1 MSQASIPVV
10 DLRRGYLA
18 YRDEFNAA
26 VQRVLESG
34 WYILGREVEA
44 FEEGF
49 ARWCGVGHAISV
61 ANGTDAIIVA
71 LRALGIGPGDA
82 VFTVS
87 HTAVATVAAIELVGA
102 TPVLIDIEPNMYT
115 ISPEA
120 LERAI
125 LQYANGSTAGM
136 PKAVIAVHL
145 YGQACDLP
153 ALLDIC
159 KRHNLRLIEDCAQAH
174 GARFKGQRVGTF
186 GDIAT
191 FSFYPTKNL
200 GAFGDGGAIVTND
213 AALAERCGA
222 IRQYGW
228 FTHYQSD
235 IPGQNS
241 RLDEMQAALLS
252 VKLPHLDEE
261 VAARRAIAA
270 IYDSGLPPHIVP
282 PPVRANTAHAYHL
295 YVIRAQDR
303 DALAATLKAQGIA
316 TGIHY
321 PVPVHRQK
329 AYAGRVPVG
338 AGGLPNTEALYPQ
351 ILSLPMNPFLSIDEV
366 HRVVARVAAAVA

>member
-1 MSQASIPVV
+1 MTQSPIPVV

-18 YRDEFNAA
+18 YRDEFDAA

-44 FEEGF
+44 FETAF
-49 ARWCGVGHAISV
+49 AQWCGTGHAIGV

-102 TPVLIDIEPNMYT
+102 TPVLVDIEADTYT
-115 ISPEA
+115 ISPGA

-125 LQYANGSTAGM
+125 QQAAAAGTGSV

-145 YGQACDLP
+145 YGQACNVT
-153 ALLDIC
+153 ALLDIT
-159 KRHNLRLIEDCAQAH
+159 KRHGLRLIEDCAQAH
-174 GARFKGQRVGTF
+174 GATFNGRRVGSF

-200 GAFGDGGAIVTND
+200 GAFGDGGGIVTND
-213 AALAERCGA
+213 AAVAERCRA

-228 FTHYQSD
+228 FTHYLSD

-241 RLDEMQAALLS
+241 RLDEMQAALLA
-252 VKLPHLDEE
+252 VKLPHLDDE
-261 VAARRAIAA
+261 VAARQAIAA
-270 IYDSGLPPHIVP
+270 IYGAGLPSHVVTPR
-282 PPVRANTAHAYHL
+282 VRANTTHAYHL
-295 YVIRAQDR
+295 YVIRTPDR
-303 DALAATLKAQGIA
+303 DGLAAALKAQGIA
-316 TGIHY
+316 SGIHY

-329 AYAGRVPVG
+329 AYAGRVPLG
-338 AGGLPNTEALYPQ
+338 AGGLPNTEALCLE
-351 ILSLPMNPFLSIDEV
+351 ILSLPMNPFLSAEDAN
-366 HRVVARVAAAVA
+366 RVVAAIASA